1 MASAISEH
9 TIPWPEAEAARYVA
23 AGYWAGVPIG
33 TLLRQVANRTPSARA
48 LVDPPAGMTL
58 RYAELVA
65 KADAC
70 AIRLRGI
77 GLTLGD
83 RIVVQLPNGWEF
95 VVLLLACLRAGIVP
109 VMALPAHRR
118 SELRHLAIQAEA
130 SAIAVATRLRDF
142 DHQALG
148 HALAADVRN
157 ATGGPWHVLVAGE
170 DLDPASIDL
179 RDLCGPPTD
188 PITDRRILDEAAPNS
203 RDVAVFLLSGGTT
216 GVPKLIAR
224 THDDYAY
231 SALASARIAA
241 VDADAVYLVGLPAG
255 HNFPLACPGI
265 LGTLL
270 SGGTVVMLPAPD
282 PAQAFAT
289 IAEQG
294 VTHTAAVPAIAGRW
308 LEHATTHGANELRS
322 LRVLQVGGAR
332 IADELAGKVAPVLG
346 ARLQQ
351 VFGMAEGLLNFTRLD
366 DPDDVVCGTQGRP
379 LSPAD
384 EIRLVDGQD
393 RDVPDGEPGSLLTR
407 GPYTPRG
414 YYRAAEQNARAFTTD
429 GWYRSGDVC
438 RRTRQ
443 GNLIVE
449 GRDKDMINRGGEK
462 ISAEEIE
469 NLVYQL
475 PGVSEVAAVAMPD
488 RDLGERVC
496 LYLVP
501 RPGAAVTLPEIRAL
515 MQRAEVARFKFPERL
530 VIVGELPSTKVGKI
544 DKKALREDIARRLAA
559 EIRAAEVD
567 AGTVT

>member
-1 MASAISEH
+1 
-9 TIPWPEAEAARYVA
+9 
-23 AGYWAGVPIG
+23 
-33 TLLRQVANRTPSARA
+33 
-48 LVDPPAGMTL
+48 
-58 RYAELVA
+58 
-65 KADAC
+65 
-70 AIRLRGI
+70 
-77 GLTLGD
+77 
-83 RIVVQLPNGWEF
+83 
-95 VVLLLACLRAGIVP
+95 
-109 VMALPAHRR
+109 
-118 SELRHLAIQAEA
+118 
-130 SAIAVATRLRDF
+130 
-142 DHQALG
+142 
-148 HALAADVRN
+148 
-157 ATGGPWHVLVAGE
+157 
-170 DLDPASIDL
+170 
-179 RDLCGPPTD
+179 
-188 PITDRRILDEAAPNS
+188 
-203 RDVAVFLLSGGTT
+203 
-216 GVPKLIAR
+216 
-224 THDDYAY
+224 
-231 SALASARIAA
+231 
-241 VDADAVYLVGLPAG
+241 
-255 HNFPLACPGI
+255 
-265 LGTLL
+265 
-270 SGGTVVMLPAPD
+270 MLPAPD

-308 LEHATTHGANELRS
+308 LAHATTHGADELRG

-351 VFGMAEGLLNFTRLD
+351 VFGMAEGLLNYTRLD

-384 EIRLVDGQD
+384 EIRLVDDQD
-393 RDVPDGEPGSLLTR
+393 SDVPDGEPGSLLTR

-515 MQRAEVARFKFPERL
+515 MARAEVARFKFPERL
-530 VIVGELPSTKVGKI
+530 LIVGELPSTTVGKI

-567 AGTVT
+567 GG